1 MEAELFQLKMEVTE
15 LRRKYAQLGGGADT
29 EQLTAA
35 LLEREKMLFEKGAA
49 HDALQ
54 SRLSESERVTMELK
68 EQILQQQTSHKEAIA
83 KHICAHKALDDKF
96 EKSKQSNV
104 ELNER
109 LIQQEASHID
119 VIKQKT
125 NAYEALQARLA
136 ESEQSVKDLK
146 ERLVRQE
153 KCHEDTIEKRITL
166 SELLKEAMVREE
178 ASHTTE
184 RTLRDEVT
192 ALTKKLLEVNTT
204 LSQKEN
210 DFNSSSTKLEE
221 VKRCLQEQMENLRTL
236 SRNELQEKK
245 NEIMKLKYQNQE
257 LRDKVIRQDAAWKRK
272 LDRERRTSRYA
283 ATGVSDRAILET
295 KTASNK
301 ENNTVHSTTSS
312 RPFPDRTK
320 FKAPTKASEAKSGKC
335 DTSKPALLAHI
346 KNEVSA
352 SNIDSSSMAWA

>member
-83 KHICAHKALDDKF
+83 KHICAQKALDDKF

-136 ESEQSVKDLK
+136 ESEQSVKDLN

-166 SELLKEAMVREE
+166 SELLKEVREE

-192 ALTKKLLEVNTT
+192 ALTKKLVEVNTT

-210 DFNSSSTKLEE
+210 DFNSP
-221 VKRCLQEQMENLRTL
+221 L
-236 SRNELQEKK
+236 SWKK
-245 NEIMKLKYQNQE
+245 
-257 LRDKVIRQDAAWKRK
+257 
-272 LDRERRTSRYA
+272 
-283 ATGVSDRAILET
+283 
-295 KTASNK
+295 
-301 ENNTVHSTTSS
+301 
-312 RPFPDRTK
+312 
-320 FKAPTKASEAKSGKC
+320 
-335 DTSKPALLAHI
+335 
-346 KNEVSA
+346 
-352 SNIDSSSMAWA
+352 